1 MAIDPP
7 ELLMTLSTLATGS
20 MGCAFTP
27 MFLGMAYFP
36 WDDKSRCTIR
46 RYLGCREL
54 CWLGTSTL
62 PGRTP
67 LGFHVIGWG
76 LILGTLVTIVVS
88 KLTKHSQ
95 EEVIE
100 PFYTDGMVIEVE
112 KG

>member
-1 MAIDPP
+1 MLVGHLNPAW
-7 ELLMTLSTLATGS
+7 TN
-20 MGCAFTP
+20 
-27 MFLGMAYFP
+27 
-36 WDDKSRCTIR
+36 
-46 RYLGCREL
+46 
-54 CWLGTSTL
+54 
-62 PGRTP
+62 P